1 MYENQGWTIQ
11 MQKLKRTMWQLP
23 SWRQQPRL
31 ASIPLFSRGCQRICS
46 QYEEMLRS
54 LDDSDKV
61 NQQSVACATI
71 VYFSSRMEAVSTSLD
86 CWTTVDGLLRC
97 FFRFRRGRKE
107 ITPWPSMRRIWSW
120 VKIYFDLAGPFLST
134 SFRWWSAP
142 HRSTSSRCKHVRN

>member
-1 MYENQGWTIQ
+1 MYENQGWTVQ

-46 QYEEMLRS
+46 QYEEKLRG

-61 NQQSVACATI
+61 NQQSVACAII

-86 CWTTVDGLLRC
+86 CWTIVDGLLRW
-97 FFRFRRGRKE
+97 FFSVQAWKEGNYAVAEYASHMIMSKDLFRFG
-107 ITPWPSMRRIWSW
+107 W
-120 VKIYFDLAGPFLST
+120 VLLIYIVQMMISASPFYLLT
-134 SFRWWSAP
+134 M
-142 HRSTSSRCKHVRN
+142 